1 MWAKRLQFHVRV
13 FEKLKARRK
22 VEKKLIYEDSLD
34 KLINAIYLLC
44 IRIYIYI
51 KEKINDIS
59 IVGFP
64 VKYGLLG
71 V

>member
-1 MWAKRLQFHVRV
+1 M
-13 FEKLKARRK
+13 
-22 VEKKLIYEDSLD
+22 EKKLIYEDNLD